1 VDERERRLTENELL
15 FREVNERI
23 DDVAA
28 ELGGGESAYEF
39 LCECSRSD
47 CVERISL
54 TVRQYREIRARAR
67 VFVVAEGHEIA
78 EIERVVGRVAP
89 GVAAVEKTGEAG
101 REVEK
106 RTRPR
111 PPER

>member
-23 DDVAA
+23 GDIAR
-28 ELGGGESAYEF
+28 ELGGAETAYEF
-39 LCECSRSD
+39 LCECSRPD

-54 TVRQYREIRARAR
+54 TVRQYGDIRARPR

-78 EIERVVGRVAP
+78 EIERVVGRVSSD
-89 GVAAVEKTGEAG
+89 VVAVEKTGDAG

-111 PPER
+111 RAG